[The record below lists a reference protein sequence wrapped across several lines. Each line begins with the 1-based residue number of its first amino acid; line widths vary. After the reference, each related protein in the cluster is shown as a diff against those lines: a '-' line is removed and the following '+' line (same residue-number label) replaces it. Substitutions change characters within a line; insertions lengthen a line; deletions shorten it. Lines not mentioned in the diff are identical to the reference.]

1 MAIRIGTSGF
11 IYEHWRRRFYP
22 PSARGSELELY
33 ARAFDTVE
41 LNVTFYRMP
50 PSSTFRS
57 WAARVPEGFLFA
69 VKASRYLTHVRRLKE
84 PASSVELLVE
94 RASELGS
101 HLGPILIQLP
111 PDLKLDLAALEATLD
126 AFPAG
131 IRLAV
136 EPRHSSWF
144 VDDIRRALAER
155 NVALCVADRRG
166 PITPLWRTA
175 DWTYLRFHAGRA
187 APRSCYDPAELDS
200 GPSGSKAGG
209 AATRRASSTSTTTA
223 MPAPCATRA
232 CSRAPWI
239 GAASG
244 WRASRSCL
252 TTCSSTRASS
262 RPTPRAAPRAPRPAP
277 GDRPG
282 PLPDARLRR
291 CTNDRAATDAAD
303 SGRREPPG
311 QGGRDR
317 HAGSLLVIGE
327 RGARV
332 HLETDRLAIGRDTQV
347 DATELEPERGC
358 QADATLAKVGVDRV
372 WLDERVG
379 STGCA
384 RISVVGGPVGH
395 PRREDLVAHGM
406 DPEVDPVDPG
416 LELDG
421 APADAV
427 QAGDVEIGQ
436 HVDDRSDP
444 AHRLVD
450 QAPVPRPE
458 LDDRLGIAGDERLRY
473 RKAGG
478 RDQLEL
484 IGLGRV
490 ARLGDARD

>member
-1 MAIRIGTSGF
+1 MAIRVGTSGF

-187 APRSCYDPAELDS
+187 APRSCYDPAELDRWA
-200 GPSGSKAGG
+200 KRLEGG
-209 AATRRASSTSTTTA
+209 
-223 MPAPCATRA
+223 
-232 CSRAPWI
+232 W
-239 GAASG
+239 
-244 WRASRSCL
+244 
-252 TTCSSTRASS
+252 
-262 RPTPRAAPRAPRPAP
+262 
-277 GDRPG
+277 
-282 PLPDARLRR
+282 
-291 CTNDRAATDAAD
+291 
-303 SGRREPPG
+303 
-311 QGGRDR
+311 GRDPAGFVYFNNDG
-317 HAGSLLVIGE
+317 HACALRDASVFARALDR
-327 RGARV
+327 RGVRV
-332 HLETDRLAIGRDTQV
+332 ASQ
-347 DATELEPERGC
+347 P
-358 QADATLAKVGVDRV
+358 
-372 WLDERVG
+372 
-379 STGCA
+379 
-384 RISVVGGPVGH
+384 VVPDDV
-395 PRREDLVAHGM
+395 L
-406 DPEVDPVDPG
+406 VDPG
-416 LELDG
+416 LFEADAEG
-421 APADAV
+421 RAPSAPA
-427 QAGDVEIGQ
+427 G
-436 HVDDRSDP
+436 
-444 AHRLVD
+444 
-450 QAPVPRPE
+450 PRRPSGA
-458 LDDRLGIAGDERLRY
+458 LSRR
-473 RKAGG
+473 
-478 RDQLEL
+478 
-484 IGLGRV
+484 
-490 ARLGDARD
+490 